1 MLGQEGAVFWEE
13 VMPRRMALG
22 TAASLS
28 TRANFYRRR
37 RFLAR
42 LAGAGSLALLPGRLR
57 ADSQEIRF
65 GLTPVLL
72 SSDLELLTRL
82 KAYLTA
88 SVGRPVELVTRR
100 TYQEITAMLL
110 SGYLD
115 AAWICGYPYVQY
127 RDRLSLIAVPVWRGR
142 PMYQSYLI
150 VDRDRPVAGVDD
162 LRGDIHA
169 FSDPDSNSGF
179 LVTQALLADMA
190 ETPSTYFRKMFFTY
204 SHRDVVRAVASGLAE
219 SGSVDGYV
227 WEVMSEI
234 EPDLTS
240 KTRILRKSEW
250 LGFPPVACAKA
261 VHGKPTTERITR
273 ALLAMGDDSA
283 GRQVLDMLRL
293 DGFTPGD
300 DDLFR
305 GIAQKYDQVRRLG

>member
-1 MLGQEGAVFWEE
+1 MSGNSSRSPQPSPCCAGSPFGRRWILGGLA
-13 VMPRRMALG
+13 ALG
-22 TAASLS
+22 AA
-28 TRANFYRRR
+28 A
-37 RFLAR
+37 
-42 LAGAGSLALLPGRLR
+42 LAGPGRATENR
-57 ADSQEIRF
+57 SDEIRF
-65 GLTPVLL
+65 GLTPVFLN
-72 SSDLELLTRL
+72 SDLELLTRL

-88 SVGRPVELVTRR
+88 SVGRPVELVMRR
-100 TYQEITAMLL
+100 TYQEITALLL

-115 AAWICGYPYVQY
+115 AAWICGYPFIQY
-127 RDRLSLIAVPVWRGR
+127 QDRLSLVAVPVWRGQ
-142 PMYQSYLI
+142 PLYQSYLI
-150 VDRDRPVAGVDD
+150 VGRESPISGVSD

-179 LVTQALLADMA
+179 LVTQALLADDG
-190 ETPSTYFRKMFFTY
+190 ETPSTYFRKTFFTY

-240 KTRILRKSEW
+240 KTRVVRKSEW
-250 LGFPPVACAKA
+250 LGFPPIACAKA
-261 VHGKPTTERITR
+261 VRGKPTTERIAQ
-273 ALLAMGDDSA
+273 ALLTMSDDAA
-283 GRQVLDMLRL
+283 GRQVLDILRL

-300 DDLFR
+300 DALFR